1 MENILK
7 IEGYELL
14 SQKVYR
20 VLKTEIVK
28 GFLEPGTKLF
38 EDKIATQMGVSRT
51 PVREAIQKLA
61 AEGLIKIA
69 PNQTLIVTEISLE
82 DIQEVLQIRGVL
94 EGLAARITAKK
105 ITRLEIDELEGIV
118 TQMSLYITKKDLT
131 SYCQVD
137 DEFHNLILNLCGNKW
152 IIQIRDNLGNFIY
165 RFRIKSLSVP
175 GRLKCSL
182 EEHRKIMESLQK
194 HNSEEADRLSQIHM
208 ENTVINILQ
217 NVAKGEN
224 ENKTKQS

>member
-1 MENILK
+1 MQNTLK

-82 DIQEVLQIRGVL
+82 DIKEVLQIRGVL
-94 EGLAARITAKK
+94 EGLAARVVAKK
-105 ITRLEIDELEGIV
+105 ITSQEIDELEKIV
-118 TQMSLYITKKDLT
+118 TQMGLYVIKKDLT
-131 SYCQVD
+131 SYCKVD
-137 DEFHNLILNLCGNKW
+137 DEFHNLILNVCGNKW

-182 EEHRKIMESLQK
+182 EEHQKIMESLKK

-208 ENTVINILQ
+208 ENTIINILQ

-224 ENKTKQS
+224 ENECIT